1 MCSGL
6 VFKAHRLCV
15 RLCVSFNSWLES
27 DKETEKYEHDRGN
40 LVFSASGE
48 EPHGGSRFVYPSSG
62 HRGKF
67 RPPWS
72 SPNALGRPHFALGR
86 PMFALGGVNVI
97 PRWARTRPAGLARA
111 SHAVNSD
118 SGVPRPAARYSSLCR
133 MACTQ
138 AQWYLPHE
146 RYPPPPRTTI
156 ET

>member
-72 SPNALGRPHFALGR
+72 SPNALGRPQ
-86 PMFALGGVNVI
+86 FALGGVNVI
-97 PRWARTRPAGLARA
+97 PRWARTSPAGLARA

-118 SGVPRPAARYSSLCR
+118 SGVQGQLLGTVLFVAWHVRRHSGTSLMR
-133 MACTQ
+133 DI
-138 AQWYLPHE
+138 
-146 RYPPPPRTTI
+146 PPP
-156 ET
+156 